1 MTVWQRITRTG
12 LQPLYVLQT
21 LQSCW
26 GSGNRCAGG
35 RERSQQTGNAA
46 TLHLFPRREHDE
58 VSAERRR
65 GRQRGGRPTLLR
77 HFEPIFPCRLL
88 PCQRR
93 HESFKSLAL
102 TQKWCRSRWR
112 EGRNPGRAEN
122 IRNCSEENQR
132 NNWWIHRR
140 RSVHHTKD
148 KKRAPATTLSATH
161 SCYVINYSFKP
172 MKCLRGSRVKRQSH
186 QVNSFLSR
194 SHTMTTSSQSSY
206 VTTCNK
212 TNSWTIHHLS
222 NNCRLIFFST
232 DSSSRR
238 RMAAEYN
245 VVMSR
250 FYKAQILMHFSSSCN
265 WIFLRCCCCFASST
279 LVKNANTRSP
289 LRRETFRPLHRETYE
304 FSVTTQRMCS
314 SYF

>member
-1 MTVWQRITRTG
+1 MCCKHCRA
-12 LQPLYVLQT
+12 
-21 LQSCW
+21 
-26 GSGNRCAGG
+26 AGG
-35 RERSQQTGNAA
+35 VGTGVQVCRWAGEVTADRKRSDTSPLSSQRA
-46 TLHLFPRREHDE
+46 
-58 VSAERRR
+58 RR
-65 GRQRGGRPTLLR
+65 GVRWTPARSTAWRPSNAPPP
-77 HFEPIFPCRLL
+77 FWAYFPCRLL

-140 RSVHHTKD
+140 RSLHHTKD

-172 MKCLRGSRVKRQSH
+172 MKCLRGSRVKRRSH

-194 SHTMTTSSQSSY
+194 SHTMKTSSRSSY
-206 VTTCNK
+206 VTTCIQ
-212 TNSWTIHHLS
+212 TNSWTIHQLS

-289 LRRETFRPLHRETYE
+289 LRRETFWPLHRQMYE